1 MMDNRGNI
9 FLDHRNF
16 SSSAQQDKQ
25 PNAQPSTQPSKQ
37 KKQEFLNSVS
47 DLTRDMYNVE
57 RHDIPVSQSRM
68 TADML
73 LNQSSRQKEAHKDKD
88 RLIRDLSEEV
98 KSLKQKMGFVIEKE
112 ETIDRLQCE
121 NELLKKDVAEYQS
134 TTVTDESLKRDN
146 ESLNAELSES
156 RETIASLEAT
166 VSEMSEEM
174 IKIKKKLISLYQSR
188 QGQSQVKAL
197 QQISDQT
204 LGSVVKR
211 IINGL

>member
-1 MMDNRGNI
+1 MMANHGNI

-16 SSSAQQDKQ
+16 SSTSRQSAQQDKQ
-25 PNAQPSTQPSKQ
+25 P

-57 RHDIPVSQSRM
+57 RRDIPVSQSRM

-98 KSLKQKMGFVIEKE
+98 KSLKQKMGFVIEKD
-112 ETIDRLQCE
+112 ETIYRLQCE
-121 NELLKKDVAEYQS
+121 NELLKKDIAEYQS

-146 ESLNAELSES
+146 KSLNAELSES
-156 RETIASLEAT
+156 RETIVSLEAT
-166 VSEMSEEM
+166 ISEMSEEM

-197 QQISDQT
+197 EQISDQT

>member
-1 MMDNRGNI
+1 MMANHGNI
-9 FLDHRNF
+9 FLDHRDF
-16 SSSAQQDKQ
+16 SSAAQQDKQ
-25 PNAQPSTQPSKQ
+25 P
-37 KKQEFLNSVS
+37 KKEEFLNSVS

-57 RHDIPVSQSRM
+57 RRDIPVSQSRM

-88 RLIRDLSEEV
+88 RLIRDLREEV
-98 KSLKQKMGFVIEKE
+98 KSLKQKMGFVIEKD
-112 ETIDRLQCE
+112 ETIYRLQCE
-121 NELLKKDVAEYQS
+121 NELLKKDIAEYQS

-156 RETIASLEAT
+156 RETIVSLEAT
-166 VSEMSEEM
+166 ISEMSEEM

-197 QQISDQT
+197 EQISDQT